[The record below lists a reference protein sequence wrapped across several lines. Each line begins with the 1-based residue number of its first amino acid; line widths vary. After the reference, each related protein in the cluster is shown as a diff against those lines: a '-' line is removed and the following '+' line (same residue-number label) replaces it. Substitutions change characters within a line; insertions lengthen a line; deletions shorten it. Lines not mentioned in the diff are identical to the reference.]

1 MSSVNKVFILGNLG
15 NDPEIRYTATGT
27 AVAKLSVATNE
38 YWNNKEG
45 NRENH
50 TEWHRVVVW
59 GKQGENCAQYLSKG
73 RSVFIEG
80 KIRTN
85 EWTDKDGQKR
95 YTTEIIAQNVQFV
108 GQNVANADGK
118 SLSMGKESSHG
129 LSGEEGQGSPRFEST
144 KNLGLEP
151 DIDSNPDSDIP
162 F

>member
-15 NDPEIRYTATGT
+15 NDPEIRYTGTGT
-27 AVAKLSVATNE
+27 AVTKLSVATNE
-38 YWNNKEG
+38 YWTNKEG
-45 NRENH
+45 NRETH

-59 GKQGENCAQYLSKG
+59 GKQGENCAQYLAKG

-85 EWTDKDGQKR
+85 EWTDKEGQKR
-95 YTTEIIAQNVQFV
+95 YTSEIIAQNVQFV
-108 GQNVANADGK
+108 GQTLPGGEQKMPSSSKVPPDH
-118 SLSMGKESSHG
+118 SIES
-129 LSGEEGQGSPRFEST
+129 P

-151 DIDSNPDSDIP
+151 DLEGSPDSDIP

>member
-45 NRENH
+45 AKENH

-85 EWTDKDGQKR
+85 EWTDKEGQKR

-108 GQNVANADGK
+108 GQNVANADGRAP
-118 SLSMGKESSHG
+118 SLENQSSPG
-129 LSGEEGQGSPRFEST
+129 LSGEEGPASPRFGTS

-151 DIDSNPDSDIP
+151 DIDGGPDSDIP

>member
-1 MSSVNKVFILGNLG
+1 
-15 NDPEIRYTATGT
+15 
-27 AVAKLSVATNE
+27 
-38 YWNNKEG
+38 
-45 NRENH
+45 
-50 TEWHRVVVW
+50 VVVW

-85 EWTDKDGQKR
+85 EWTDKEGQKR
-95 YTTEIIAQNVQFV
+95 YTTEIIAQNVQFI
-108 GQNVANADGK
+108 GQNVGSAEGK
-118 SLSMGKESSHG
+118 GLSVGNQASQG
-129 LSGEEGQGSPRFEST
+129 FSGEEAQGSPRFEPT